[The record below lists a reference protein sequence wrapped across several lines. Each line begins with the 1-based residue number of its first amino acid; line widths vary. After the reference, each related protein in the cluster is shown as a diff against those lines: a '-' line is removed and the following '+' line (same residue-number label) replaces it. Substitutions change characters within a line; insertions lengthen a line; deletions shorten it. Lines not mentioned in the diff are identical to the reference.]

1 MALLVLFGAVG
12 VVALIV
18 GIWAFIQLRKESK
31 TAHQANR

>member
-1 MALLVLFGAVG
+1 MALLVFFGAVG

-31 TAHQANR
+31 TAH